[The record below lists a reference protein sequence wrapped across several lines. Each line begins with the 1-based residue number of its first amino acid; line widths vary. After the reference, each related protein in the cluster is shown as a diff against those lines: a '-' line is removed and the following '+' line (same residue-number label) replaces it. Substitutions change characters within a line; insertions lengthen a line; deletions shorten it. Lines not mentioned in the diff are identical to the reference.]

1 MTIWELR
8 SCGSL
13 GTFFGSEEK
22 TKLEQNHKVVLVVT
36 ICLPIIWLILI

>member
-1 MTIWELR
+1 MTIKKLR

-22 TKLEQNHKVVLVVT
+22 TKLYNNNRVVLVVT
-36 ICLPIIWLILI
+36 VY

>member
-1 MTIWELR
+1 MTIGELR

-13 GTFFGSEEK
+13 GTFFDSEEK

-36 ICLPIIWLILI
+36 VCLPLIWLKLI

>member
-1 MTIWELR
+1 MTIGYLR

-36 ICLPIIWLILI
+36 VRLP